1 MINSGVILVLQEIF
15 GLEEAKKEDD
25 GEDDSKKC
33 TICLTEEKNT
43 IVVPCGHLCVCKGCA
58 TEFAKQKSPDC
69 PICRQSKF

>member
-1 MINSGVILVLQEIF
+1 M
-15 GLEEAKKEDD
+15 EDD

-58 TEFAKQKSPDC
+58 TEFAK
-69 PICRQSKF
+69 